1 MKIINSHYIP
11 LPEPHWLIA
20 DTNGFI
26 YEQLGTLTVVE
37 SASKNTDGCSIVTH
51 SYPVIANAITDVYD
65 ESKEDGLA
73 MNCSLAPA
81 DGRVLGDTE
90 LEDCFR
96 LCPSNHR
103 IVPYLKFNLLA
114 MKYLSYAGYENFDLA
129 ESIGYMQG
137 CNIRLDF
144 PKQNEQTVQFS
155 LSNYDGNI
163 YMAYYTQDRTVWPEG
178 WIAIVKMTPNLD
190 IIWQRYFLE
199 PDVCSHMGS
208 ALIALENGGV
218 AAGVLE
224 SEIGVS
230 TVSFIVVD
238 DQGVAVSDLA
248 AQARPYMFYPNPVTD
263 ALHLRYSPDV
273 NPKQVDLYD
282 LEGRLVLIQ
291 QSDLERIVMEGL
303 APGFYTLSV
312 TIDDGTIF
320 TNKIIKQ

>member
-103 IVPYLKFNLLA
+103 VVPYLKFNLLA

-163 YMAYYTQDRTVWPEG
+163 YME
-178 WIAIVKMTPNLD
+178 
-190 IIWQRYFLE
+190 
-199 PDVCSHMGS
+199 
-208 ALIALENGGV
+208 
-218 AAGVLE
+218 
-224 SEIGVS
+224 
-230 TVSFIVVD
+230 
-238 DQGVAVSDLA
+238 SDLGGLYFTIPVGRLQKGNKLEIDSDKLLMEVVN
-248 AQARPYMFYPNPVTD
+248 QARAYLMI
-263 ALHLRYSPDV
+263 
-273 NPKQVDLYD
+273 NPKYRFHFTTAIDDFQDVIDLLNNELNDY
-282 LEGRLVLIQ
+282 
-291 QSDLERIVMEGL
+291 LERKE
-303 APGFYTLSV
+303 
-312 TIDDGTIF
+312 D
-320 TNKIIKQ
+320 